1 MYFVAENQFSSILY
15 IIKPL
20 MMHFPKIQLQF
31 FQVPAQKTFLSL
43 DDNHLKFEISTIIYQ
58 VVSPFFSYISAL
70 NIYIYIYSSFI

>member
-1 MYFVAENQFSSILY
+1 MMY
-15 IIKPL
+15 
-20 MMHFPKIQLQF
+20 FPKIQLQF

-70 NIYIYIYSSFI
+70 NIYVCLSFI